1 MLFLRKYLEKETYM
15 TGPNDATLYGKVV
28 SQDRHAFETLYD
40 RYEKLVFSFAY
51 RLTGDRTIAE
61 EVTQDVFLK
70 LWNGT
75 SVYQADK
82 GKFSSWLLTITRN
95 KAIDE
100 IRRVKRHDHEPML
113 EKDAL
118 IEQAG
123 STEVEVEWKEKREE
137 IREEIREAIAELSL
151 EQQEIIELFYFKGY
165 SQQKIADQCKLPLG
179 TVKGRIRLALK
190 HLKGLIGQE
199 GGVFE

>member
-1 MLFLRKYLEKETYM
+1 MATYYVSLLHLWLVDTSFHNQFVLFFRKCLEKENSM
-15 TGPNDATLYGKVV
+15 TGPNDVTLYEKVV

-70 LWNGT
+70 LWHGT

-118 IEQAG
+118 IEEAG

-137 IREEIREAIAELSL
+137 VREAIAELSVK
-151 EQQEIIELFYFKGY
+151 QQEIIELFYFKGY
-165 SQQKIADQCKLPLG
+165 RQY
-179 TVKGRIRLALK
+179 RL
-190 HLKGLIGQE
+190 
-199 GGVFE
+199 VRTRR

>member
-1 MLFLRKYLEKETYM
+1 M
-15 TGPNDATLYGKVV
+15 TGLDDVNLYERVV
-28 SQDRHAFETLYD
+28 KQDRHAFEIVYD
-40 RYEKLVFSFAY
+40 RYEKLIYSFAY

-70 LWNGT
+70 LWQGT
-75 SVYQADK
+75 SVYQEDK

-100 IRRVKRHDHEPML
+100 IRRLKRHDHEPML

-118 IEQAG
+118 IEEAG
-123 STEVEVEWKEKREE
+123 STELEVEWKEKRG
-137 IREEIREAIAELSL
+137 EIREAIGELSA
-151 EQQEIIELFYFKGY
+151 EQQEIIELFYFQGY
-165 SQQKIADQCKLPLG
+165 SQQKIADHCKLPLG

>member
-1 MLFLRKYLEKETYM
+1 M
-15 TGPNDATLYGKVV
+15 TGLNDVTLYEKVV

-51 RLTGDRTIAE
+51 RLTGNRTIAE
-61 EVTQDVFLK
+61 EVTQDIFLK
-70 LWNGT
+70 LWHGT
-75 SVYQADK
+75 SVYQEDK

-100 IRRVKRHDHEPML
+100 IRRLKRHDHEPML

-118 IEQAG
+118 LEEAG
-123 STEVEVEWKEKREE
+123 STELEVEWKERRGE
-137 IREEIREAIAELSL
+137 IRNAIAELSVD
-151 EQQEIIELFYFKGY
+151 QQEVIEFFYFKGY
-165 SQQKIADQCKLPLG
+165 SQQKIADHCKLPLG

-190 HLKGLIGQE
+190 HLKELIEQE
-199 GGVFE
+199 GGVLR